1 MGKGY
6 KPRPGVPQDVRDF
19 AASLGRRGGGK
30 ATDLQRAAASKNVK
44 KVTHPEKFTYNDK
57 KYCILG
63 ILNPKK
69 CLMPD
74 DVARNPKKYHD
85 KYFRVK
91 WANPKGKIIKYPARF
106 RYTDKVR
113 HKLEI
118 DEKGFIHVQNYAPRK
133 RKEEE

>member
-57 KYCILG
+57 NTAFWGFLI
-63 ILNPKK
+63 P
-69 CLMPD
+69 
-74 DVARNPKKYHD
+74 RN
-85 KYFRVK
+85 
-91 WANPKGKIIKYPARF
+91 A
-106 RYTDKVR
+106 
-113 HKLEI
+113 
-118 DEKGFIHVQNYAPRK
+118 
-133 RKEEE
+133 